1 MGLIH
6 PSCKYKEGLTMAISI
21 DNDTPYTRKQLN
33 DMQWHKVQ
41 EETSNYSV
49 LTATTYVNAENTI
62 AKKIYSDGF
71 IEYYEL

>member
-6 PSCKYKEGLTMAISI
+6 PRHRMEDLIMTILI
-21 DNDTPYTRKQLN
+21 NNDTPYTRKQLN
-33 DMQWHKVQ
+33 DMQWNKVQ

-49 LTATTYVNAENTI
+49 LTATTYVNTENTI

-71 IEYYEL
+71 IEYYEI